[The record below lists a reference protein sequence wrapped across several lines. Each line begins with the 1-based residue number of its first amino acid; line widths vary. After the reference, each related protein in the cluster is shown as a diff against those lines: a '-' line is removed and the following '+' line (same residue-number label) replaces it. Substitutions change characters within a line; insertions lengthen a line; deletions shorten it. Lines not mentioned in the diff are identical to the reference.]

1 MSDTTVP
8 HELQVREIYVPDHD
22 PTTSSGGRVPASAMP
37 LNAVSRDD
45 AVKPARL
52 NLLLIEDSADDAALV
67 TRTLTLA
74 GYEVSAQQVYTEDSL
89 RTALGERPWDL
100 AIADFTMPSFTG
112 TAALAIVRE
121 SGVDLPFIFVSGT
134 IGEHVAVAAMKQ
146 GAHDYIMKGNL
157 ARLAPAVE
165 RELREA
171 EVRRER
177 RRANERVARPI
188 TIR

>member
-1 MSDTTVP
+1 MSWIDQPEQGCGNQTYPMHITAPPFTVYVRSSLFEGRDMSDTTVP

-89 RTALGERPWDL
+89 RTALGERL
-100 AIADFTMPSFTG
+100 G
-112 TAALAIVRE
+112 
-121 SGVDLPFIFVSGT
+121 SGHCRLHD
-134 IGEHVAVAAMKQ
+134 AVVHRHRGSRDRA
-146 GAHDYIMKGNL
+146 GI
-157 ARLAPAVE
+157 
-165 RELREA
+165 
-171 EVRRER
+171 R
-177 RRANERVARPI
+177 RRPALHLRVGHDWRTRGSRGDEAGR
-188 TIR
+188 TTTS